1 MRRYDSNL
9 ENAVVVIN
17 SPCRLSPRTVGTIR
31 GLHAFVFI
39 PTRRLPVP
47 NTLQI
52 PLERN
57 RDVQRRWQQML
68 QRTAAPR
75 SIPPVGLKYSRT
87 PVRFDRPINA
97 SSIKP
102 KR

>member
-1 MRRYDSNL
+1 
-9 ENAVVVIN
+9 
-17 SPCRLSPRTVGTIR
+17 
-31 GLHAFVFI
+31 
-39 PTRRLPVP
+39 VP

-87 PVRFDRPINA
+87 PVRFDRPING
-97 SSIKP
+97 SSVKP
-102 KR
+102 KS